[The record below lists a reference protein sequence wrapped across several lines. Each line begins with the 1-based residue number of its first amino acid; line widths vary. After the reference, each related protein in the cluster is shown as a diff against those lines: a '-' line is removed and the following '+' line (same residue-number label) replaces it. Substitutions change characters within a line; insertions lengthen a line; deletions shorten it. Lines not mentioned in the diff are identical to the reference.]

1 MKNES
6 HYEHPVNLF
15 ISKSYDDAETAQ
27 EFIKDLAG
35 EQLSVSKGR
44 NGDYLYV
51 SIEGADEDIDA
62 FLEVYKDE
70 YGDIVKDF
78 GVEGWVTPEDVYYA
92 SVEGKKELLGESQK
106 NERGNDDYLQ
116 EVWDS
121 LEGSWDKDKF
131 NMGKGYDS
139 EYDCEC
145 ITITS
150 KDNEE
155 VRAKIYIEDYEGRH
169 PVAFNVVY
177 RYPGDK
183 GVGVMGSYEF
193 QSTDMDG
200 IGEEVFDYF
209 DEIKKKVGESMKNE
223 TNSPEE
229 EAVKK
234 VLMDASD
241 DAEFRREAGTD
252 FSAEDFEKSID
263 ANIEKL
269 RDVFLEVLYFD
280 DGSFKCDVNDHE
292 ETRDICSYV
301 ASKVAYILGL
311 SDSVETAI
319 DGYLLWYVVQ
329 ENIVSD
335 ESKKSKSRFGK
346 MVEGNAADYDGKY
359 YVDIEDED
367 EDTLYSSD
375 MEFDSSRKA
384 SLWAF
389 DELEKCK
396 DDDDVFQASVY
407 QLFIN
412 DDGDLDHELVEVIHK
427 SDVCESKKS
436 ESEGSTTGDDALKQM
451 QTGFKQYNGKTTG
464 EIAADIRYD
473 VATALDMPADEVDD
487 VMQSFGLD
495 NIYILRA
502 EGVSPKAI
510 AQKILKA
517 NNDTKKSESDKT
529 SWALE
534 YLVETAKEK
543 GLKVSWE
550 EANEICITVGTFPHQ
565 DHIFVTDDA
574 PGKDD
579 TSLELYV
586 PAAHINT
593 SGLTL
598 QDVLDYLDD
607 PIGKRDA
614 VQFKNGNKLGKVEA
628 KKSEGLP
635 PKKLGSNRQYRS
647 RADLINKMKTLDAV
661 EITTPAQFNDIH
673 SKQWLHTAGYA
684 MDMNGNL
691 VGQTYFGDKDGKWY
705 YATTKTFQG
714 DYLPECKESKKSE
727 SSQAITPENIEAL
740 LDEKGLVFRKEGTP
754 TRPTYTVY
762 DSIETKELAEQTHHK
777 VGNMFYIA
785 MNPGGGAFISVLCL
799 GGDYYSNNFV
809 KSDIATMRTLRKYV
823 DLIMS
828 WFKYPN
834 NDERVS
840 ESLTLKQKELKD
852 MARFGQA
859 EDITTISDAEAKE
872 LKKKG
877 IETVGISRGV
887 YGMNGA
893 LLRDKDGNKYVITAR
908 SSNLFYFV

>member
-1 MKNES
+1 MKNEAR
-6 HYEHPVNLF
+6 YENPVNLF
-15 ISKSYDDAETAQ
+15 ISKNYDDAETAQ

-183 GVGVMGSYEF
+183 GVGVMGTYEF

-200 IGEEVFDYF
+200 LGEEVFDYF
-209 DEIKKKVGESMKNE
+209 DDIKQKAAVASFESDLQAYADAVKEDKYDKQAVVADGWDFDNSVEYDEDIVRDNFKKKYDGKTYLLHITFNPS
-223 TNSPEE
+223 T
-229 EAVKK
+229 KK
-234 VLMDASD
+234 VSD
-241 DAEFRREAGTD
+241 VKWDI
-252 FSAEDFEKSID
+252 SAI
-263 ANIEKL
+263 
-269 RDVFLEVLYFD
+269 
-280 DGSFKCDVNDHE
+280 
-292 ETRDICSYV
+292 
-301 ASKVAYILGL
+301 
-311 SDSVETAI
+311 
-319 DGYLLWYVVQ
+319 
-329 ENIVSD
+329 

-346 MVEGNAADYDGKY
+346 MVEGNASDYDGKY

-436 ESEGSTTGDDALKQM
+436 EAEGPTTGDDALKQM
-451 QTGFKQYNGKTTG
+451 QTAFKQYNGKTTG

-502 EGVSPKAI
+502 DGVSPKAI

-517 NNDTKKSESDKT
+517 NNDAKKSESDNT

-550 EANEICITVGTFPHQ
+550 DANEICITVGTFPHQ

-614 VQFKNGNKLGKVEA
+614 VQFKNGNMSGKVEA

-684 MDMNGNL
+684 MDINGNL

-714 DYLPECKESKKSE
+714 DYLPECKESKKLE

-754 TRPTYTVY
+754 TSPTYTVY

-893 LLRDKDGNKYVITAR
+893 LLRDNEGNKYVITAR